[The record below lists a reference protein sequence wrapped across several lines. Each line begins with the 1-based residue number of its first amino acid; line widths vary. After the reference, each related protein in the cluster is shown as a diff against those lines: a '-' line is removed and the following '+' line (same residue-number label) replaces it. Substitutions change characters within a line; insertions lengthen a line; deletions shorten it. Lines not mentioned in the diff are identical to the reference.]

1 MTNPMN
7 SEQLAEYLD
16 RFLRVGELPDYP
28 QALNGLQVENSG
40 RLTRIL
46 GAVDVSQAAIDAAV
60 ARRADFMI
68 VHHGLFWG
76 GLQRVT
82 NRFGRR
88 LRGLIQHDMALYSAH
103 IPLDCHAEVG
113 NNAVLAAD
121 LELEGP
127 VPFGRFE
134 GMEIGVMGGLEVP
147 IAELA
152 DRLGV
157 RLGVAPQVIAKGP
170 AVTKRIAIVT
180 GGASQCIA
188 EAHERDVDTFITGE
202 GPHHTFFDAEEW
214 GINLIYAGHYAT
226 ETVGVQALGEHL
238 HDRFGIPFEFF
249 DHPTGL

>member
-88 LRGLIQHDMALYSAH
+88 LRG
-103 IPLDCHAEVG
+103 
-113 NNAVLAAD
+113 
-121 LELEGP
+121 
-127 VPFGRFE
+127 
-134 GMEIGVMGGLEVP
+134 
-147 IAELA
+147 
-152 DRLGV
+152 
-157 RLGVAPQVIAKGP
+157 
-170 AVTKRIAIVT
+170 
-180 GGASQCIA
+180 
-188 EAHERDVDTFITGE
+188 
-202 GPHHTFFDAEEW
+202 
-214 GINLIYAGHYAT
+214 
-226 ETVGVQALGEHL
+226 
-238 HDRFGIPFEFF
+238 
-249 DHPTGL
+249 